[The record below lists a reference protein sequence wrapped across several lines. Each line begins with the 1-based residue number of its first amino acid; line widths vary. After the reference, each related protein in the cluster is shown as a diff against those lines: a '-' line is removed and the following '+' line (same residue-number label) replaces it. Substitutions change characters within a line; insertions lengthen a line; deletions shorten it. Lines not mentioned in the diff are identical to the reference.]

1 MDNETISLRLF
12 ERRWFLVPIALV
24 VGAGCKQL
32 PPGPVAQSQTART
45 ALAASQAPALA
56 PAAARATAPVS
67 TQPGAM
73 QATSSPQNPPAN
85 QAVTATP
92 GSPKLEDVEE
102 RRGPFSLGGQ
112 AFTVA
117 LHYKRLPGKAGPDAQ
132 ALESLDILNEAGAV
146 QHHQTFSFSL
156 EKGEFSEDCSVDI
169 QYLHGSNG
177 EGLLLDTR
185 CLPSA
190 PMSGGP
196 WQILGMLNGKLVP
209 IGKPIVTEGQ
219 MGGFVPG
226 AITKLG
232 SATQILP
239 DIINIRVWTG
249 YFFAVTPI
257 RVSWYAGKLVLAQHC
272 LYQTGHGFAED
283 GCEMPAEEVQRSGTE
298 QDMTFV
304 RLFVE
309 SNDRTNAPAH
319 VVVKKDSNVEIL
331 AGKALI
337 TWQEGKD
344 VISIGVGDDVWVK
357 VRIDGKVGWIHTVED
372 LTAIGL
378 YQSG

>member
-1 MDNETISLRLF
+1 MRLTRLVSLSILAV
-12 ERRWFLVPIALV
+12 LAL
-24 VGAGCKQL
+24 GAGCKQS
-32 PPGPVAQSQTART
+32 PSRPDAQTQTARP
-45 ALAASQAPALA
+45 ALAAGQGPALA
-56 PAAARATAPVS
+56 PAAVRATAPVS
-67 TQPGAM
+67 AQPAAAM

-85 QAVTATP
+85 PAVTATP

-102 RRGPFSLGGQ
+102 RRGPFTLGGQ
-112 AFTVA
+112 VFTAA
-117 LHYKRLPGKAGPDAQ
+117 LHYKRLLGKTGPDAQ
-132 ALESLDILNEAGAV
+132 ALESLDILNAAGAV
-146 QHHQTFSFSL
+146 QHHETFSFSL
-156 EKGEFSEDCSVDI
+156 EKGVFSEDCSVDI

-177 EGLLLDTR
+177 EGLLLDTG

-219 MGGFVPG
+219 MGRFVPG
-226 AITKLG
+226 EIKKLG
-232 SATQILP
+232 TATQILP
-239 DIINIRVWTG
+239 DILNIRVWTG

-257 RVSWYAGKLVLAQHC
+257 RVSWYEGKLAQAQHC
-272 LYQTGHGFAED
+272 FYQTGHGFAED
-283 GCEMPAEEVQRSGTE
+283 GCEMPAENIQRADME

-304 RLFVE
+304 RLFAE
-309 SNDRTNAPAH
+309 SNERTNPPAH
-319 VVVKKDSNVEIL
+319 VVVKKDSKVEIL
-331 AGKALI
+331 AGKVLI
-337 TWQEGKD
+337 TWQEGND

-372 LTAIGL
+372 LNAIGL

>member
-1 MDNETISLRLF
+1 MRLTRLVSLSILSV
-12 ERRWFLVPIALV
+12 LAL
-24 VGAGCKQL
+24 GAGCKQS
-32 PPGPVAQSQTART
+32 PPR
-45 ALAASQAPALA
+45 
-56 PAAARATAPVS
+56 PAAVRATAPDS
-67 TQPGAM
+67 TQPAAI
-73 QATSSPQNPPAN
+73 QATSSPENPPAN

-92 GSPKLEDVEE
+92 GSPKLEDVDE

-112 AFTVA
+112 ALTAV
-117 LHYKRLPGKAGPDAQ
+117 LHYKRLPGKTGPDAQ

-146 QHHQTFSFSL
+146 QHHETFSFSL

-169 QYLHGSNG
+169 QYLRGSNG
-177 EGLLLDTR
+177 EGLLLDTG

-232 SATQILP
+232 SATKILP

-257 RVSWYAGKLVLAQHC
+257 RVSWYEGKLAQAQHC
-272 LYQTGHGFAED
+272 FYQTGHGFAED
-283 GCEMPAEEVQRSGTE
+283 GCEMPAEEVQRAGME

-309 SNDRTNAPAH
+309 SNDRTNPPAH
-319 VVVKKDSNVEIL
+319 VVVKKDSKVEIL

-337 TWQEGKD
+337 TWQEGNG

-372 LTAIGL
+372 LNAIGL